1 MIVKEFYNTLNSGVK
16 LYKTYSDANLYIQK
30 VGTDEIYAEAI
41 DVESS
46 NFEYMETSKVI
57 TETSDG
63 DLI

>member
-30 VGTDEIYAEAI
+30 VGTDEIYTEAI

-46 NFEYMETSKVI
+46 NFEYVETSKVI
-57 TETSDG
+57 PEAPDG